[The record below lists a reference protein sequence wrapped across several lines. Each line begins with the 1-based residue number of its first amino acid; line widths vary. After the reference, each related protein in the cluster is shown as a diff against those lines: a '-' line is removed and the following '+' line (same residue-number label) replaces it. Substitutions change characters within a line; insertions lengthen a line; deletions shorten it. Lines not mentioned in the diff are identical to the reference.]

1 LKESGKKT
9 FLLTNS
15 PWGYTDEVMRF
26 NLGDASPK
34 YKNWL
39 DYFDVVVVA
48 AEKPKFFGIGTTMRV
63 IDTQTG
69 RLRIHNSGESK
80 VYQGGNLASFL
91 KVAPLS
97 ERENILYVGDHLL
110 TDIIVP
116 KKHGWRNV
124 FLVPELKKEFKC
136 WETVR
141 IAYHK
146 LRTLEYLKAEIYKG
160 LDISCTE
167 LPDISVLKKEIKGA
181 IKSIDEAYNKQFGS
195 LFRNGLKSSFFAMQM
210 QRYSD
215 LYTANYANLLYYPL
229 FYYFSAPDTAAP
241 HELPYVG

>member
-1 LKESGKKT
+1 L
-9 FLLTNS
+9 
-15 PWGYTDEVMRF
+15 
-26 NLGDASPK
+26 
-34 YKNWL
+34 
-39 DYFDVVVVA
+39 
-48 AEKPKFFGIGTTMRV
+48 AEC
-63 IDTQTG
+63 
-69 RLRIHNSGESK
+69 
-80 VYQGGNLASFL
+80 
-91 KVAPLS
+91 
-97 ERENILYVGDHLL
+97 IL
-110 TDIIVP
+110 
-116 KKHGWRNV
+116 
-124 FLVPELKKEFKC
+124 PELKKEFKC